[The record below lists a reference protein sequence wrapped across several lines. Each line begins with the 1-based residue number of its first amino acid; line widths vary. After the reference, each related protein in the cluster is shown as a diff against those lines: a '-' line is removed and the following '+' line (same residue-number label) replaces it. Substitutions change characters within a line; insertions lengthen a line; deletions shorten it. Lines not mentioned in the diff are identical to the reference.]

1 MSKRD
6 FYCFIHATDFHISA
20 SEDNTKNELFDHFL
34 KEDISIIKPDLVVTT
49 GDITDSIGP
58 SKLGEQVVDEW
69 KIYSETLKEYG
80 YFTSDKWLDV
90 RGNHDCRDVRP
101 LGVDYS
107 KSHSVFGY
115 EGIDANRPPLRYFC
129 GWLTKDI
136 LDHLELVL
144 QNGTYYTYNVLFC
157 HYPLFT
163 MNLSTKSTSGYTL
176 PQLLLHY
183 PCQLY
188 LCGHIHQL
196 LGNNL
201 SCIHSYNLLEQEL
214 VDFQY
219 HKMFRVYTIYND
231 ILSSTDMSIYMK
243 GPIFAILS
251 PPDCHKNINYI
262 HKHLRNVFEA
272 DISETKGRISIDI
285 TIYLFTNLELKE
297 IIVYIDDTI
306 ATFISPLNKNNNNI
320 YQHSFTP
327 LTIDNKTH
335 KLKIKVVDRMG
346 ESNEQSR
353 IISYK
358 NKYIKPKTTFQ
369 SILLKTNFGS
379 FIPLFSSITNCILFL
394 LLICSYIY
402 GYFIE
407 FNGEYLKNILN
418 PKERYL
424 FLERKY
430 EFLPPISEF
439 ICKRWIH
446 FTTQPYIFFSIILYM
461 FALLCL
467 PQRVVQAQN
476 DVLFQYVKAYYSVIY
491 KKYIY
496 CMDTIT
502 FVYAEGLLQLGFWLL
517 YLFLFSYPSSQY
529 LTYKISNE
537 AYKSNLYLWIC
548 DVVLQPFSS
557 SSLGQFQTETCY
569 IPEGSNSFSYSLP
582 TQSQQNRKPKFSLKV
597 GKENQG
603 RWTKEEHE
611 LFLKGLEKF
620 GRDWKKIASCI
631 ETRTIV
637 QVRTH
642 AQKYLQ
648 KLDSSKKVE
657 LFGSKLNLD
666 RVSYD
671 SPTTLDA
678 LQSHKDTLPT
688 LSRSYSVDATRDLYK
703 SSAYLNIN
711 TTNNIINKNNMN
723 TIPCDN
729 SSENT
734 NSLSPSLSL
743 NDGLSPTSNNI
754 NFFSNLNSSFLDQSF
769 SMNTNDFSLQSRFL
783 DDNYQNREEASA
795 SETLCSLLSECERDY
810 MTSEDYYYNRHHS
823 SIYEENMPDCFQIDD
838 C

>member
-1 MSKRD
+1 MNSEERRKK
-6 FYCFIHATDFHISA
+6 FFCFMQVTDLHLRKQPQSDSF
-20 SEDNTKNELFDHFL
+20 LQFDYL
-34 KEDISIIKPDLVVTT
+34 LSTVVPTINPDIVINT
-49 GDITDSIGP
+49 GDIANSVGDSG
-58 SKLGEQVVDEW
+58 LGEQVVDEW

-115 EGIDANRPPLRYFC
+115 EGFDSVYEKSFSFGTKSIRFIGIDANRPPLRYFC

-320 YQHSFTP
+320 YQHSYTP

-467 PQRVVQAQN
+467 PQRVTQAKGEN
-476 DVLFQYVKAYYSVIY
+476 IFI
-491 KKYIY
+491 
-496 CMDTIT
+496 
-502 FVYAEGLLQLGFWLL
+502 
-517 YLFLFSYPSSQY
+517 FLFGQY
-529 LTYKISNE
+529 SEFRHT
-537 AYKSNLYLWIC
+537 
-548 DVVLQPFSS
+548 FS
-557 SSLGQFQTETCY
+557 
-569 IPEGSNSFSYSLP
+569 
-582 TQSQQNRKPKFSLKV
+582 R
-597 GKENQG
+597 
-603 RWTKEEHE
+603 H
-611 LFLKGLEKF
+611 
-620 GRDWKKIASCI
+620 
-631 ETRTIV
+631 
-637 QVRTH
+637 
-642 AQKYLQ
+642 
-648 KLDSSKKVE
+648 LDSSLSFSFD
-657 LFGSKLNLD
+657 LFIQLFCGILFEFLFCYPSVITFISHPLAVFLLCFLQ
-666 RVSYD
+666 YIII
-671 SPTTLDA
+671 TL
-678 LQSHKDTLPT
+678 LLFS
-688 LSRSYSVDATRDLYK
+688 
-703 SSAYLNIN
+703 
-711 TTNNIINKNNMN
+711 
-723 TIPCDN
+723 
-729 SSENT
+729 
-734 NSLSPSLSL
+734 SLSSKWMNCSDKLL
-743 NDGLSPTSNNI
+743 KRFIACGKDVRNVILLLMI
-754 NFFSNLNSSFLDQSF
+754 LKEFL
-769 SMNTNDFSLQSRFL
+769 
-783 DDNYQNREEASA
+783 
-795 SETLCSLLSECERDY
+795 
-810 MTSEDYYYNRHHS
+810 
-823 SIYEENMPDCFQIDD
+823 II
-838 C
+838 